1 MEFSYKKNDNK
12 KLFTSLVDLQVSQ
25 CQNYIPLYEKFF
37 TINDTNCNSI
47 QLNNVNSLQSIRSKV
62 TDNIFN
68 GTVLNQTTDLK
79 EKRDIFFKF
88 SPLLDPIKYLI
99 GKYDISNVN
108 LLNLPIYSVT
118 ADRNADSKTL
128 DQNNAAY
135 VDGFFTYLTS
145 QMLHIHGFKH
155 GIDFYGSFLALKND
169 FSIDV
174 CDDIEYMSESE
185 FFNNNKNILYTIDE
199 SQATQFINNNN
210 TTRNCKPKLNLN
222 LNLTT
227 LNDHSDTILLQLS
240 DINDLSH
247 LDTIFNSNTNYIT
260 NQLSEADI
268 VYDNVKEGNKNKK
281 DTEEDNDNESR
292 SSCSSRFSDTEDEGE
307 EDGKSDNNDNDND
320 NDNNDN
326 DKEADS
332 YSETSSSSSCCEDQL
347 FVKIKT
353 FPVQV
358 ISLECCE
365 GTLDSLVENDE
376 VPLSDDMWDS
386 IVLQLLMTLIA
397 YQQCFHL
404 THNDLH
410 SNNIMYMK
418 TSEPFLYYKVDEKYY
433 KVPTYGRIFKI
444 IDFGRAIYKFRG
456 NLMCSDSYHKTGDAA
471 GLYNIEPYFN
481 SKKPRLEPNYSF
493 DLCRLGCSLFDAIVD
508 DISDVDELESPIL
521 KIITDWCKDDK
532 GKNIMY
538 KMNGEERYPDFK
550 LYKMIARLVH
560 QHTPLNVLR
569 NKHFNKYTV
578 NKKTMKNAKDKNI
591 EVMNIDEL
599 PCYV

>member
-1 MEFSYKKNDNK
+1 MEFSYKKTDNR

-25 CQNYIPLYEKFF
+25 CQNYNPLYERFF

-47 QLNNVNSLQSIRSKV
+47 QLNNVNSLQSIKSKV

-68 GTVLNQTTDLK
+68 GTVLNQTTGLK
-79 EKRDIFFKF
+79 EKKDIFFKF

-99 GKYDISNVN
+99 GKYDVSNVN
-108 LLNLPIYSVT
+108 LLNLPIYNDNKF
-118 ADRNADSKTL
+118 ADLKIL
-128 DQNNAAY
+128 DQNNSAY

-145 QMLHIHGFKH
+145 QLLHKHNFKH
-155 GIDFYGSFLALKND
+155 GMDFYGSFLALKND
-169 FSIDV
+169 FTIDV
-174 CDDIEYMSESE
+174 CDDIEYMSESD
-185 FFNNNKNILYTIDE
+185 FFNKNKDILYTIDE
-199 SQATQFINNNN
+199 LQANHFTNND
-210 TTRNCKPKLNLN
+210 TRNCKPKLKLN
-222 LNLTT
+222 LSTI
-227 LNDHSDTILLQLS
+227 NDTVLLQLS
-240 DINDLSH
+240 DINDLSQF
-247 LDTIFNSNTNYIT
+247 DTIFDSNTNIST
-260 NQLSEADI
+260 LSVADVI
-268 VYDNVKEGNKNKK
+268 YENLKEIKK
-281 DTEEDNDNESR
+281 DNDDKESR
-292 SSCSSRFSDTEDEGE
+292 SSCSSRFSDTDDEDEGE
-307 EDGKSDNNDNDND
+307 GEGGSEGDEDEEGEGEGEEGEEGEGEDEGEDESADR
-320 NDNNDN
+320 
-326 DKEADS
+326 EDS
-332 YSETSSSSSCCEDQL
+332 YSDSSTECEDQL

-376 VPLSDDMWDS
+376 VPLSNDMWDS
-386 IVLQLLMTLIA
+386 IVLQLLMTLIT

-418 TSEPFLYYKVDEKYY
+418 TSEPYLYYKVDEKYY
-433 KVPTYGRIFKI
+433 KVPTYNRIFKI

-456 NLMCSDSYHKTGDAA
+456 NLMCSDSYHKAGDAA

-481 SKKPRLEPNYSF
+481 NKKPRLEPNYSF
-493 DLCRLGCSLFDAIVD
+493 DLCRLGCSLFDAIVN
-508 DISDVDELESPIL
+508 DISEVDELESPIL

-578 NKKTMKNAKDKNI
+578 NKKTMKNSKDKNI